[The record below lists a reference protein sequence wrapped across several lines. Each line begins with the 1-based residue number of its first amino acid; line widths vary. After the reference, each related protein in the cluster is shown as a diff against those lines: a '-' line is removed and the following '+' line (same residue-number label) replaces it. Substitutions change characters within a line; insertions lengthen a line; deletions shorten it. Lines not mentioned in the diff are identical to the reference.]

1 VDAVKIRG
9 YHRLEDYFFH
19 SIALAGMFYYFDIRL
34 KSIERIFVREA
45 KNLPFIQYLVCL
57 AVIKAIT
64 SEASSVLL
72 RYGIASEFI
81 ENLKIKWPNDI
92 YYKNTKIGGIL
103 CHSSYANG
111 MYHVTNGIGLNLDN
125 VVCINLITSTFDTI
139 YPGTNGMYQ
148 LSAVFCN

>member
-1 VDAVKIRG
+1 M
-9 YHRLEDYFFH
+9 LFF
-19 SIALAGMFYYFDIRL
+19 
-34 KSIERIFVREA
+34 
-45 KNLPFIQYLVCL
+45 
-57 AVIKAIT
+57 
-64 SEASSVLL
+64 
-72 RYGIASEFI
+72 
-81 ENLKIKWPNDI
+81 
-92 YYKNTKIGGIL
+92 KIGGIL